1 MANMNKTKQR
11 KQNIH
16 LSENASIKIILKGN
30 NFFFQSWVQIKKK
43 VLKSA

>member
-30 NFFFQSWVQIKKK
+30 NFFFKVEYKLKKK
-43 VLKSA
+43 F